1 LAPVLLF
8 DGDCGLCSRA
18 VQFVAR
24 RDRDG
29 HFRYAALGSPVGRAL
44 AGGERAEGAGDTLIL
59 VVGGSVLL
67 RSDAV
72 AAALL
77 RLPGWR
83 WVGKVLGAIPRP
95 LRDLGYRGVARVRR
109 RIFPPPNVC
118 VLPDPALHA
127 RVLPP

>member
-1 LAPVLLF
+1 
-8 DGDCGLCSRA
+8 

-29 HFRYAALGSPVGRAL
+29 QFRYAALESPVGRSL
-44 AGGERAEGAGDTLIL
+44 AAGEVARGAGDTIVL
-59 VVGGSVLL
+59 VVGGTVLL

-72 AAALL
+72 AAILL

-83 WVGKVLGAIPRP
+83 WVGRVIRAIPRP

-109 RIFPPPNVC
+109 RIFPPPNAC
-118 VLPDPALHA
+118 ILPDAGLRA
-127 RVLPP
+127 RIVPP